1 MLRADSSISVVFPDT
16 PHVQHKAIVAEDAE
30 TVCLRSPAHS
40 HHQVLGLCLRGLQI
54 RYVAGQTVND
64 LGVPVTRAEP
74 NGLNFEDHGKGSTA
88 LSFTEAYT
96 MHPDL
101 DGRAVE
107 AVSAEHRMEALK
119 AVQERRRRPT
129 AQQAVGEAAS

>member
-1 MLRADSSISVVFPDT
+1 
-16 PHVQHKAIVAEDAE
+16 
-30 TVCLRSPAHS
+30 
-40 HHQVLGLCLRGLQI
+40 
-54 RYVAGQTVND
+54 
-64 LGVPVTRAEP
+64 
-74 NGLNFEDHGKGSTA
+74 
-88 LSFTEAYT
+88 

-107 AVSAEHRMEALK
+107 AISAEHRMEALK